1 MLVHPFVSLAQIPK
15 CKNRVQVYPNYF
27 IKYALIEYFNQ
38 QMLIYLALRYVPV
51 SVRRKFG

>member
-27 IKYALIEYFNQ
+27 IKYVLIEYFNQ

-51 SVRRKFG
+51 YVRRKFG